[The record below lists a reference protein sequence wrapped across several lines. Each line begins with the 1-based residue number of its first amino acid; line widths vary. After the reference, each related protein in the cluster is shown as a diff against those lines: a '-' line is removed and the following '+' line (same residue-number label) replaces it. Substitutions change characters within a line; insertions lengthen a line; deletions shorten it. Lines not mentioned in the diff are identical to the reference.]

1 MHRSSSSRSMD
12 TVDASTISQAYED
25 AFEAIHP
32 ADVAAVHRARAEA
45 LRSLRRCL
53 LSLPGTQQQIAER
66 LGLKQPRLNRLLR
79 GEMSAISLDN
89 IVKIAARAGL
99 RVRVE
104 LLPGGADAA

>member
-1 MHRSSSSRSMD
+1 MD